1 MKEPYPLLSY
11 SIIYTREVLENA
23 LDSTVTRYGDPSNRC
38 HHRYDILGA
47 RYIPCK
53 MMRAVL
59 THPLFTVKT
68 QYVQSFLKPWNVI
81 IKETNTSF
89 PYWLSSLFFSLKSL
103 IFSQKN
109 GSETRIYLTGDFP
122 PLEPT
127 RSHIPKIPLKHSLSQ
142 NCWDTFVSPCPL
154 NVGVQGLVTEPRL
167 TALRGMR
174 GAREG
179 KKQRLVK
186 CPNYF
191 YLRL

>member
-1 MKEPYPLLSY
+1 M
-11 SIIYTREVLENA
+11 
-23 LDSTVTRYGDPSNRC
+23 TRYGDPSNRC
-38 HHRYDILGA
+38 HHRYDILGE

-68 QYVQSFLKPWNVI
+68 QYVQSFLKPWNVV

-103 IFSQKN
+103 IFSRKN

-142 NCWDTFVSPCPL
+142 NCWDTFVSPCPSMLVYKVWWL
-154 NVGVQGLVTEPRL
+154 NRDKQLWEGQGEHEKEKNSVWS
-167 TALRGMR
+167 
-174 GAREG
+174 
-179 KKQRLVK
+179 K

-191 YLRL
+191 CLRL

>member
-1 MKEPYPLLSY
+1 M
-11 SIIYTREVLENA
+11 
-23 LDSTVTRYGDPSNRC
+23 VTRLQSC

-47 RYIPCK
+47 RVPTKWCAQFWLIGCSLLKPNTFK
-53 MMRAVL
+53 A
-59 THPLFTVKT
+59 
-68 QYVQSFLKPWNVI
+68 FLKPWNVV

-89 PYWLSSLFFSLKSL
+89 LYWLSSLFLSLKSL
-103 IFSQKN
+103 IFSRKN
-109 GSETRIYLTGDFP
+109 SSETWIYLPNDFP

-127 RSHIPKIPLKHSLSQ
+127 RSQIPKIPLKHSLGQ
-142 NCWDTFVSPCPL
+142 NCSDTFVSPCPL
-154 NVGVQGLVTEPRL
+154 NVGVQGLVTEPRI

-191 YLRL
+191 CLRL

>member
-1 MKEPYPLLSY
+1 MIKVFITCLTCIKALYTFAISIRCERTLSFSFLFHY
-11 SIIYTREVLENA
+11 IYQ
-23 LDSTVTRYGDPSNRC
+23 
-38 HHRYDILGA
+38 RYDILGA

-68 QYVQSFLKPWNVI
+68 QYVQSFLKPWNVV
-81 IKETNTSF
+81 IKETNTSL

-103 IFSQKN
+103 IFSRKN

-154 NVGVQGLVTEPRL
+154 NVGVQGLVTEPR
-167 TALRGMR
+167 
-174 GAREG
+174 
-179 KKQRLVK
+179 
-186 CPNYF
+186 
-191 YLRL
+191 